1 MKNAKTSTAF
11 TLYISN
17 YTSFHFINL
26 NFVTIIRKIRQTN
39 FPQTTKMHTSH
50 IPTNNSKIDAE
61 QVNYYLVV
69 EGFHQRVNVDE
80 TAKQNQQK

>member
-1 MKNAKTSTAF
+1 MQQTSSTF

-17 YTSFHFINL
+17 YTSFHIINL
-26 NFVTIIRKIRQTN
+26 NFVTIIRKIRQAT
-39 FPQTTKMHTSH
+39 FRQTTKMHTSH
-50 IPTNNSKIDAE
+50 TPTNNSKIDAKQE
-61 QVNYYLVV
+61 NYYLVV